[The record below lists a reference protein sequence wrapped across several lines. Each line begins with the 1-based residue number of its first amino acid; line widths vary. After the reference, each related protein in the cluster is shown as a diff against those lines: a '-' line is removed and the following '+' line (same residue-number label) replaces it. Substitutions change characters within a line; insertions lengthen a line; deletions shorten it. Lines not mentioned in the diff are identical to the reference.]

1 MGSIA
6 GLSRQLGGGDDAND
20 ATCDPDGEL
29 SLDSLA
35 RQWSLDDVVQVFSGD
50 FTNPSDRIKLIE
62 PILGLWAMLVS
73 GCETT

>member
-1 MGSIA
+1 
-6 GLSRQLGGGDDAND
+6 
-20 ATCDPDGEL
+20 
-29 SLDSLA
+29 
-35 RQWSLDDVVQVFSGD
+35 LDDVVQVFSGD